1 MQVMLI
7 GTTDRQLEE
16 LVRPLGFKTASK
28 DVEELGAL
36 AHPSAPQPEAIVLDL
51 RDGAGLP
58 AAAIQALKRQHPST
72 GLVLVLPKLDP
83 AHLVEA
89 MRAGVNEVV
98 ADPVSQADLK
108 AALARVV
115 ETRPVAAATGDVFA
129 FLGAKGGVGTTTV
142 AVNVATALAKLPG
155 ATTLLVD
162 LHLAYGDAALF
173 MGAEPRFSVVDA
185 LENTHRLDEAFLKG
199 LVVKTKGGS
208 DLLAS
213 SERAVVA
220 PIDVAR
226 IRTLVEFAARHY
238 KYVVLDVPRSDTAM
252 LDALELAHT
261 ITVVANQ
268 ELATVRSAGRMAA
281 TLRQRYGKDRVT
293 VVVSRYD
300 TESDIAQGDVERVV
314 GDRVH
319 HLFPSNYRLAV
330 ESLNKGR
337 PLVIQNHNGLAT
349 SLIGFARSLARVAPP
364 KDDAQK
370 SGSLLGLFTGR
381 RK

>member
-1 MQVMLI
+1 
-7 GTTDRQLEE
+7 
-16 LVRPLGFKTASK
+16 
-28 DVEELGAL
+28 
-36 AHPSAPQPEAIVLDL
+36 
-51 RDGAGLP
+51 
-58 AAAIQALKRQHPST
+58 
-72 GLVLVLPKLDP
+72 
-83 AHLVEA
+83 
-89 MRAGVNEVV
+89 
-98 ADPVSQADLK
+98 
-108 AALARVV
+108 
-115 ETRPVAAATGDVFA
+115 
-129 FLGAKGGVGTTTV
+129 
-142 AVNVATALAKLPG
+142 
-155 ATTLLVD
+155 
-162 LHLAYGDAALF
+162 
-173 MGAEPRFSVVDA
+173 
-185 LENTHRLDEAFLKG
+185 
-199 LVVKTKGGS
+199 
-208 DLLAS
+208 
-213 SERAVVA
+213 
-220 PIDVAR
+220 
-226 IRTLVEFAARHY
+226 
-238 KYVVLDVPRSDTAM
+238 VVLDVPRSDTAM